1 MINAKF
7 IGKLIWEAVALPCIR
22 FTIGYLPMILG
33 SVAVVKLST
42 IYWLTFMIEK
52 NLAEW
57 LDWYIPA
64 ILVLTLAFGVLAQN
78 ARKIHPAGLVLM
90 LISSLI
96 IMQLGVT
103 GMQFS
108 LYLNEIPKLLDSVL
122 ASIFAVIS
130 IYSTAMMIQR
140 AWMGFLPKRRKR

>member
-1 MINAKF
+1 MIKLTAQLVWEVAVLPAVRF
-7 IGKLIWEAVALPCIR
+7 I
-22 FTIGYLPMILG
+22 IGYAPMILG

-42 IYWLTFMIEK
+42 KYWLAFMIEK

-130 IYSTAMMIQR
+130 IYSAAMLIQC
-140 AWMGFLPKRRKR
+140 AWMEVLPKRRKR